1 MERLRVVNLGL
12 PKSGT
17 TTLGKALSESGL
29 HTVDHRLHGKL
40 TAKPELKGLFTAH
53 VMYEDFFRCGDPL
66 ARLEEFDGFGEISAL
81 HDGNPAYP
89 QMDAKV
95 IEAIARHHPG
105 VRFVASWRDP
115 AALSASM
122 VKWNN
127 LVKRLE
133 RNSLPGLPVGYGGKE
148 HERLAWIE
156 GHYAFLDRFFGG
168 DDIYL
173 RLNVAD
179 PEAAELLGGHIGHPI
194 SWWGTA
200 NANTKAKDAPG
211 ASGTASGGA

>member
-17 TTLGKALSESGL
+17 TTLGQALTESGL
-29 HTVDHRLHGKL
+29 HTVDHRLHKHL
-40 TAKPELKGLFTAH
+40 TRKPELTGQFVAH

-66 ARLEEFDGFGEISAL
+66 ARLDEFDGFGEISAL

-89 QMDAKV
+89 QMDPKM

-105 VRFVASWRDP
+105 VRFVATWRDP
-115 AALSASM
+115 AALSRSM

-127 LVKRLE
+127 LVRRLK
-133 RNSLPGLPVGYGGKE
+133 RNSVPGLPVGYGGEE

-156 GHYAFLDRFFGG
+156 GHYEFLDTLFGG
-168 DDIYL
+168 DDMYL
-173 RLNVAD
+173 RLDVAD
-179 PEAAELLGGHIGHPI
+179 PDVRQDLGRHIGRRI
-194 SWWGTA
+194 AWWGTA
-200 NANTKAKDAPG
+200 NENPAADDGDDA
-211 ASGTASGGA
+211 GTA